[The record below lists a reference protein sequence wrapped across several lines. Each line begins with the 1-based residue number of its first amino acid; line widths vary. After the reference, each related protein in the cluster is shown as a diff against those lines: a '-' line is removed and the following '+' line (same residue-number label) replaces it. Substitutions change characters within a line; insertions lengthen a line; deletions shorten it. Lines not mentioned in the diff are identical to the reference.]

1 MLLRLIRYKAAN
13 AGSYFVEVNPRYTS
27 QKCSSCGAIVQK
39 SLSIRTHICPECSLV
54 IDRDTNASLN
64 ILRAGI
70 ALGGEM
76 GLPIS
81 LKPEAARSLA

>member
-1 MLLRLIRYKAAN
+1 MEREGIIKFIEEGSGKSGRL
-13 AGSYFVEVNPRYTS
+13 VM
-27 QKCSSCGAIVQK
+27 
-39 SLSIRTHICPECSLV
+39 
-54 IDRDTNASLN
+54 DRDINASLN

-70 ALGGEM
+70 ALGREM

>member
-13 AGSYFVEVNPRYTS
+13 AGSYFVEVNPKYTS
-27 QKCSSCGAIVQK
+27 QKCSGCGAIIQK
-39 SLSIRTHICPECSLV
+39 IAQCQDTYLSECSLI
-54 IDRDTNASLN
+54 IDRDHNASLN

-81 LKPEAARSLA
+81 LKPEATKSLA

>member
-1 MLLRLIRYKAAN
+1 M
-13 AGSYFVEVNPRYTS
+13 
-27 QKCSSCGAIVQK
+27 
-39 SLSIRTHICPECSLV
+39 
-54 IDRDTNASLN
+54 DRDKNASIN

-81 LKPEAARSLA
+81 LKPEATGSLA